1 MYTKSINQLC
11 DEFKISPSIAKG
23 ILLKHQWN
31 SEKVKSAF
39 LEDKERLLKETLNL
53 NLDEAAKL

>member
-1 MYTKSINQLC
+1 LC

-39 LEDKERLLKETLNL
+39 LEDKERLLKKTLNL